1 MFSLRLIV
9 MMTTVS
15 MVTVTSG
22 EVYSSVTDMIRVFQ
36 LERDLGNR
44 KHSL

>member
-15 MVTVTSG
+15 MVTVTRG

-44 KHSL
+44 GHSL